1 MCKRYNG
8 YLAQIGSREEMEALN
23 EYFNQNAENHMFPYW
38 IGTSSNYSSWLW
50 CSSNGGNDNTKHY
63 KEQENSR
70 CTFLKV
76 KKNCLKIHSVEIE
89 GLFCESDFT

>member
-1 MCKRYNG
+1 MFLLKQAQHMCKRYNG

-50 CSSNGGNDNTKHY
+50 CNGGNDNYKHS

-76 KKNCLKIHSVEIE
+76 KTKELLSTTIIP
-89 GLFCESDFT
+89 

>member
-76 KKNCLKIHSVEIE
+76 KKNCLKCTVWKLKDFSV
-89 GLFCESDFT
+89 T